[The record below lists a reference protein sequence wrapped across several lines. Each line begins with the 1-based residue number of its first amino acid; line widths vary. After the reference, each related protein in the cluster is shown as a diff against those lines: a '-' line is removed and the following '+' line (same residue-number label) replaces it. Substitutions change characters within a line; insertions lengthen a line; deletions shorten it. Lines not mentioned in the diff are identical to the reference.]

1 MIDSHIHFDQLRTT
15 VQTQLVQQR
24 VISYF
29 IAVSTDWES
38 ARRTLNLSKQH
49 AQIIPAVG
57 WHPEQP
63 LPTLNECADFL
74 QWSEQNIAHF
84 QAIGEVGLPYYTRL
98 ENPLLPIETY
108 MEWLEQWII
117 LAKRYDLPLNLH
129 IVHDDVPHA
138 LDLLEKHS
146 IVKAHFH
153 WFKGP
158 TNATERLLQNGYY
171 ISITPDIMYEE
182 RTQHLVKRVPLDQM
196 MIESDAPYP
205 LEGPFTE
212 RDNDGTFLNLT
223 VKKMS
228 ELLHIPKG
236 VLKEKLTQTTKKLY
250 SLTF

>member
-1 MIDSHIHFDQLRTT
+1 MIDSHIHFEQLRTT
-15 VQTQLVQQR
+15 VQTHLVQQQA
-24 VISYF
+24 ISHF

-49 AQIIPAVG
+49 TQIIPAVG
-57 WHPEQP
+57 WHPEQS

-74 QWSEQNIAHF
+74 QWSEQNITHF

-98 ENPLLPIETY
+98 ENPLLPIEPY
-108 MEWLEQWII
+108 MEWFEQWII

-138 LDLLEKHS
+138 LNLLEKHS

-153 WFKGP
+153 WYKGP

-171 ISITPDIMYEE
+171 ISITPDIMYKE

-212 RDNDGTFLNLT
+212 RDNDGTFLHVT

-228 ELLHIPKG
+228 ELLHIPEG
-236 VLKEKLTQTTKKLY
+236 VLKKKLTQTTKKLY

>member
-1 MIDSHIHFDQLRTT
+1 MIDSHIHFDQLSTNM
-15 VQTQLVQQR
+15 VKQLLQQQLT
-24 VISYF
+24 SHF

-49 AQIIPAVG
+49 TQIIPAVG
-57 WHPEQP
+57 WHPEQL

-74 QWSEQNIAHF
+74 QWSEQNITHF

-98 ENPLLPIETY
+98 KNPLLPIEPY
-108 MEWLEQWII
+108 MEWFEQWIV

-129 IVHDDVPHA
+129 VVHDGVPQA

-146 IVKAHFH
+146 ILKAHFH
-153 WFKGP
+153 WYKGP
-158 TNATERLLQNGYY
+158 NNATERLLQNGYH
-171 ISITPDIMYEE
+171 ISVTPDIMYKE
-182 RTQHLVKRVPLDQM
+182 RTQYLVKRVPLNQM

-212 RDNDGTFLNLT
+212 QYNDGTFLHLT

-228 ELLHIPKG
+228 ELLHIPEG
-236 VLKEKLTQTTKKLY
+236 VLKKKLTQTTKNLY
-250 SLTF
+250 SITF